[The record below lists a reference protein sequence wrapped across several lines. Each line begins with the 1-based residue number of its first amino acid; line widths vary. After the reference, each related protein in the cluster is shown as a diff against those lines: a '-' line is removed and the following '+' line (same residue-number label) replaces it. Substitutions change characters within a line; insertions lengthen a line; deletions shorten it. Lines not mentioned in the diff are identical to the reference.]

1 MKEICKLET
10 KRAQTIRRTLTRFLG
25 EKELCRWREL
35 DSALMP
41 SSSSSWSSSTSE
53 VSTKSSTS
61 IVCANSSR
69 SRTRQSQNY
78 ACVTVLLMPLHLS
91 TTLARTPYALQ
102 KQLLKLTDV
111 YANKAHTCLFALS
124 ANFPSSQDLA
134 DTVDILTKFNKR
146 GHTLGCLS
154 DSFLAVDFSKS
165 NHIWDNEKDNSKPI
179 LSCSIGLFDSSR
191 VIPFRS
197 TIPGKTQPQ
206 VGRWHSFR
214 KKKDSIGDDENEYE
228 LNVRAGT
235 DNGTVSWED
244 IWNRSA
250 LKNVPLPEELR
261 SLE

>member
-1 MKEICKLET
+1 
-10 KRAQTIRRTLTRFLG
+10 
-25 EKELCRWREL
+25 
-35 DSALMP
+35 
-41 SSSSSWSSSTSE
+41 
-53 VSTKSSTS
+53 
-61 IVCANSSR
+61 
-69 SRTRQSQNY
+69 
-78 ACVTVLLMPLHLS
+78 MPLHLS

-102 KQLLKLTDV
+102 KQLVKLTDV

-154 DSFLAVDFSKS
+154 DSFSAVDFSKS
-165 NHIWDNEKDNSKPI
+165 NRIWDHENYSKPI
-179 LSCSIGLFDSSR
+179 LSCSIGIFDSSR
-191 VIPFRS
+191 VVPFRS

-214 KKKDSIGDDENEYE
+214 KKDDIDDDENGYE
-228 LNVRAGT
+228 LNAQAGS
-235 DNGTVSWED
+235 DNGMVSWED

-250 LKNVPLPEELR
+250 SKNTPLPEELR